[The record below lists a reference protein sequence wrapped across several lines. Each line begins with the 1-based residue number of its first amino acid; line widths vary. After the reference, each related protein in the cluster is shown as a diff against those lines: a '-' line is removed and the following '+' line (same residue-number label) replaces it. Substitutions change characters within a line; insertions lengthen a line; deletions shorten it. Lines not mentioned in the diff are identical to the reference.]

1 MSRWVNGVAIGMMAG
16 MGTALWLSREAVAIG
31 LLATAGVIALIAL
44 FPARRQVLYGAALAV
59 AFWGGLLLSLR
70 SVEHWRALPETLEFS
85 GPVEIVKRGET
96 RVFYLPVTLRPIA
109 GDWIGG
115 DILYRAPIDF
125 IGTPGERLDFS
136 CQLKRPENFEP
147 GFDYRMLLASRGTG
161 YLCEHGGQA
170 AMSGDGGFSPRKTL
184 YAIQSGFRDR
194 VNALLPEPESGL
206 LTGLLVGGGDRLAPE
221 TRDAFAR
228 AGLSHIVAVSGYN
241 MSIVADGLVILA
253 IGLGL
258 WRRSAVM
265 AAVMGLALFL
275 LVIDGSAASL
285 RAALMAWLAFGA
297 YFIGRPA
304 ASWNGLLLAGALML
318 LANPLLLRYDVGFQ
332 LSFLA
337 TAALLVFA
345 RHFETFEF
353 FRHWYGKVAALFLT
367 TVVIELFTLPVI
379 VGTFGTFSLVA
390 PLANALVLPLV
401 PLAMFAGLGAV
412 LWATIVPALGFLIV
426 PFVWLPLAA
435 IIRSAEALAALPG
448 ASLSG
453 LDSSPVFAVLWY
465 LGLFGTVYYLERI
478 RKRYVLGMDH

>member
-1 MSRWVNGVAIGMMAG
+1 MSRWVTGIAIGAIAG
-16 MGTALWLSREAVAIG
+16 IGLALSLSRGAVPAG
-31 LLATAGVIALIAL
+31 LLATAGATALAAL
-44 FPARRQVLYGAALAV
+44 FPDRRRIAYGVV
-59 AFWGGLLLSLR
+59 AIAFFWGGLFLSLR
-70 SVEHWRALPETLEFS
+70 SVEHWQALPESTPFS
-85 GPVEIVKRGET
+85 GPAEIITRGEPRT
-96 RVFYLPVTLRPIA
+96 FYRPMTLRPLA
-109 GDWIGG
+109 DDWAGG
-115 DILYRAPIDF
+115 DILYRAAIDF
-125 IGTPGERLDFS
+125 AGTPGERLDFS

-147 GFDYRMLLASRGTG
+147 GFDYQMLLASRGTG
-161 YLCEHGGQA
+161 YLCERGGQA
-170 AMSGDGGFSPRKTL
+170 AISADGGFSLRKTL

-241 MSIVADGLVILA
+241 MSVVADGLVILA
-253 IGLGL
+253 LGLGL
-258 WRRSAVM
+258 WRRGAVM
-265 AAVMGLALFL
+265 AAVLGLALFL

-412 LWATIVPALGFLIV
+412 LWAAIVPALGFLIV